1 MVEYHRRKNTW
12 LEKVDRF
19 IALTEFAK
27 SRFIKAGFPA
37 SKISIKPNFVKQS
50 ASSNASFRQGALF
63 VGRLSQEKGIH
74 VLLNA
79 WSQLDFPLRIAGE
92 GPLVGLV
99 KEKASFKIVALGRLS
114 ADLIRAEMSAAEFLI
129 MPSIWNETFGLVII
143 EAFANGLPVIVSN
156 MGSMSELVK
165 DGITGLHFEA
175 KNADD
180 LAKKVRWAFTNP
192 SMMRQMGKNA
202 FKVYQERYTPGCNYK
217 ILSSIYDSLLHNFN
231 VTK

>member
-1 MVEYHRRKNTW
+1 
-12 LEKVDRF
+12 
-19 IALTEFAK
+19 
-27 SRFIKAGFPA
+27 
-37 SKISIKPNFVKQS
+37 
-50 ASSNASFRQGALF
+50 
-63 VGRLSQEKGIH
+63 
-74 VLLNA
+74 
-79 WSQLDFPLRIAGE
+79 
-92 GPLVGLV
+92 
-99 KEKASFKIVALGRLS
+99 
-114 ADLIRAEMSAAEFLI
+114 
-129 MPSIWNETFGLVII
+129 
-143 EAFANGLPVIVSN
+143 